1 MITEIIKNS
10 VEKSFSY
17 AEFMDLMT
25 ELVAEKRTT
34 GGDQS
39 EAMVQFTQLN
49 HQRMKR
55 LDKTLS
61 LSEDEKKS
69 IERNQQKQLWI
80 VITEAW
86 CGDASQIVPVLNKI
100 AQSNAN
106 IDLKLVLRD
115 ENEAL
120 MNEFLTNGGKA
131 VPMLIIANP
140 DTFEVQHRWGP
151 RPKPATAL
159 VEECKQKY
167 GKFTSECKEELQ
179 KWYNQDKGKSIVNE
193 LISILQ
199 Q

>member
-131 VPMLIIANP
+131 IPMLIIANP

-151 RPKPATAL
+151 CPKPATAL